1 MATKSNQSNNFY
13 DSYVKFCNDVLEMY
27 RLNSLLINNNTALC
41 LKYRLSKGKAVI
53 DYFGKHPKQVQDL
66 DAMISEL
73 DMVSKDIDI
82 ITKSLKTEK
91 LKKKISM
98 NEYIDFSKLTMEDL
112 KVIREETSKKT
123 KKATMM
129 LSDLNLKILDFMLRS
144 FSKQN
149 KIVRDKNTLSY
160 KQKTATKTSTKKT
173 ATKTTPAKTTSSKTK
188 AKG

>member
-1 MATKSNQSNNFY
+1 
-13 DSYVKFCNDVLEMY
+13 
-27 RLNSLLINNNTALC
+27 
-41 LKYRLSKGKAVI
+41 
-53 DYFGKHPKQVQDL
+53 
-66 DAMISEL
+66 
-73 DMVSKDIDI
+73 
-82 ITKSLKTEK
+82 
-91 LKKKISM
+91 M
-98 NEYIDFSKLTMEDL
+98 NEYVDFSKLTMEDL

-149 KIVRDKNTLSY
+149 KILRDKNTLSY

-173 ATKTTPAKTTSSKTK
+173 ATKITPVKTTSSKTK

>member
-1 MATKSNQSNNFY
+1 MATKSNQTKNFY

-66 DAMISEL
+66 DDMISEL
-73 DMVSKDIDI
+73 DTVSKDIDLL
-82 ITKSLKTEK
+82 TKSLKTEK

-98 NEYIDFSKLTMEDL
+98 NEYVDFSKLTMEDL
-112 KVIREETSKKT
+112 KAIREETSKKT
-123 KKATMM
+123 KKATNM
-129 LSDLNLKILDFMLRS
+129 LADLNLKILDFMLRS

-160 KQKTATKTSTKKT
+160 KQKTATKTATKTPTKKT
-173 ATKTTPAKTTSSKTK
+173 ATKTTSNKTK
-188 AKG
+188 SKG